1 MYVRICVFIYVYAR
15 ARARVCVCVC
25 VCVCAR
31 ARVCKFMIIV
41 YMFNLHPSCL
51 TAYLFAI
58 NLKEL
63 LVKSDNILFDILLDV
78 LIFESILIFT
88 ITLFYSYLILKYSC
102 VTNIVFC
109 YII

>member
-1 MYVRICVFIYVYAR
+1 MYVYVYLYTFTRAR
-15 ARARVCVCVC
+15 ARARACVCVC
-25 VCVCAR
+25 VCVC